1 MYTQQS
7 IYTLCILQY
16 IFRSGMNDLPSVWV
30 RVVAAVQNYSKFDYL
45 VHPLPS
51 RSAARLVLPVC

>member
-7 IYTLCILQY
+7 IQC
-16 IFRSGMNDLPSVWV
+16 IFRSRMNDLPWVWV
-30 RVVAAVQNYSKFDYL
+30 RVVAAAQNYSKFDYL